1 MNNTVPFKN
10 ILAQQDNI
18 CIIEVRRTLSRSVGL
33 FMEALF
39 PILSFKPD
47 QEEFIVLDSYIQNF
61 DGLAFYNNLE
71 WFPINTPDISFS
83 VPEKSERLRTIAW
96 DLLRDDRVLFTVVI
110 ISTMKNNFNYIIY

>member
-18 CIIEVRRTLSRSVGL
+18 CITEVRRTLSRSVGL

-47 QEEFIVLDSYIQNF
+47 QGESIVLDSYIQQF

-71 WFPINTPDISFS
+71 WAPINTPDISFS

>member
-18 CIIEVRRTLSRSVGL
+18 CITEVRRTPSRSVGL

-47 QEEFIVLDSYIQNF
+47 REELAVLDSCIQQF

-71 WFPINTPDISFS
+71 WVPINTPDISLLI
-83 VPEKSERLRTIAW
+83 PEKSERLRTIAW
-96 DLLRDDRVLFTVVI
+96 DLLREDRVLFTVVI